1 MVRSMVPTA
10 RWLLLTA
17 SLVQGY
23 NPGGQQWYGVWSLPQ
38 DGYYL
43 LLPLFRGITL
53 VDSNGTEYG
62 PYRKMATTFDS
73 INLKTINFGLEQP
86 PPLDD
91 VRKNHQITIIII
103 DISIYL

>member
-1 MVRSMVPTA
+1 M
-10 RWLLLTA
+10 
-17 SLVQGY
+17 
-23 NPGGQQWYGVWSLPQ
+23 
-38 DGYYL
+38 
-43 LLPLFRGITL
+43 
-53 VDSNGTEYG
+53 DSNGTEYG